1 MPLLTVE
8 HLKKEYPVQPR
19 SFFRRSSD
27 VVRPIADVS
36 FDVNAGEI
44 VAIAGDAASGK
55 TILARLLTLLIR
67 PNKGNVIFDDQNLTK
82 MSDGALRPVRRRLQL
97 LFSDPRTAL
106 NPRSLVSDMM
116 LEPMQIQNIG
126 SADEQMTTV
135 KNALRRVGLNALL
148 LDHKMTDLSAGERQ
162 RIALARVLTL
172 HPKLII
178 CDDPSRAMPSGAAES
193 FFRLMSDLRRR
204 DGVSFIFLVR
214 EIQPAAQFADR
225 LGILYRGHLVEMG
238 KMDSVIGSPQHP
250 YARQWFSKGSV
261 PSATTDVSLKGCQFH
276 PDCPNV
282 MPRCKEK
289 IPILFPT
296 LTSQSAACFLYEK
309 INSGLTHLNHE

>member
-1 MPLLTVE
+1 MSLLTVE

-36 FDVNAGEI
+36 FAVNPGEI
-44 VAIAGDAASGK
+44 VAIAGDTASGK

-67 PNKGNVIFDDQNLTK
+67 PNKGSVIFDNQNLTK
-82 MSDGALRPVRRRLQL
+82 MSDGALRPLRRRLQL

-126 SADEQMTTV
+126 NADERMTTV

-148 LDHKMTDLSAGERQ
+148 LDHKMTDLAAGERQ

-172 HPKLII
+172 HPQLII
-178 CDDPSRAMPSGAAES
+178 CDDPSRTMPSGAAES
-193 FFRLMSDLRRR
+193 FFHLMSELRRR
-204 DGVSFIFLVR
+204 DGITFIWLVR
-214 EIQPAAQFADR
+214 EVQPVIRFADR
-225 LGILYRGHLVEMG
+225 LGILYRGHLVEIG
-238 KMDSVIGSPQHP
+238 KTESVVGSPQHP
-250 YARQWFSKGSV
+250 YARQWLGQNSV
-261 PSATTDVSLKGCQFH
+261 PSAVTDVSLKGCQFH
-276 PDCPNV
+276 PDCSDV
-282 MPRCKEK
+282 MPRCREGV
-289 IPILFPT
+289 PALLTTPT
-296 LTSQSAACFLYEK
+296 LQLAQCFLYEG
-309 INSGLTHLNHE
+309 N

>member
-36 FDVNAGEI
+36 FEVNAGEI

-67 PNKGNVIFDDQNLTK
+67 PNKGTVIFDNQNLTK
-82 MSDGALRPVRRRLQL
+82 MNDGALRPVRRRLQL

-126 SADEQMTTV
+126 TAEEQMTTV
-135 KNALRRVGLNALL
+135 KSALKRVGLNALL

-178 CDDPSRAMPSGAAES
+178 CDDPSRAMPPGAAES

-204 DGVSFIFLVR
+204 ESVSFIWLVR
-214 EIQPAAQFADR
+214 ETQPATHFADR
-225 LGILYRGHLVEMG
+225 LGVLYRGHIVEMG
-238 KMDSVIGSPQHP
+238 KTDSVIGSPQHP
-250 YARQWFSKGSV
+250 YTRQWFAQNSV
-261 PSATTDVSLKGCQFH
+261 PPAAADVSLKGCQFH
-276 PDCPNV
+276 SDCPNV
-282 MPRCKEK
+282 MPCCRERV
-289 IPILFPT
+289 PAMFTTPA
-296 LTSQSAACFLYEK
+296 SQMAQCFLYEG
-309 INSGLTHLNHE
+309 NS